1 MPSRAGEWLE
11 LESSPSTC
19 WPCFFCCSL
28 RSDWLSGLQADSV
41 GSYCFPLTSTPKSF
55 PLHCS
60 QSILCPTCIYA
71 WNYLQEGPCTWPY
84 WTSWSSQMGN
94 SRLSRFLCRASYPS
108 SVLIAPHSLMLPTDL
123 LRVHSIPFPASP
135 TRMLSSAGPDTKV
148 ILKFYS
154 IAWEHEATL
163 TSVKYFFSVSYICR
177 VLWRTFHA
185 F

>member
-1 MPSRAGEWLE
+1 MSFVGVAQDLDTPGGASWMPRRAGEWLG

-71 WNYLQEGPCTWPY
+71 WNFLQEGPCTWPY

-94 SRLSRFLCRASYPS
+94 SQACPGS
-108 SVLIAPHSLMLPTDL
+108 SVG
-123 LRVHSIPFPASP
+123 HSIPPVCWSHHTASCCP
-135 TRMLSSAGPDTKV
+135 QTYWGCTQYRSLHHQQG
-148 ILKFYS
+148 
-154 IAWEHEATL
+154 
-163 TSVKYFFSVSYICR
+163 C
-177 VLWRTFHA
+177 
-185 F
+185 